1 MTHRSSVRCFDTVVV
16 GGSQAGLAV
25 GHYLADQRRDFVI
38 LDAGHRVGDTWRRR
52 WDSLRLFTPAR
63 YDGLPGMPFPAPG
76 GYYPTKDEMADYLE
90 AYACRFDVPVGTGVR
105 VESLGKKEDR
115 YLLVSNA
122 GRFEAENVVV
132 ASGSLRTPKS
142 PAFAANLDRS
152 IAQLHSST
160 YRNPAQIPAGDVLV
174 VGAGNS
180 GAEISVELVA
190 AGRRVWLSGRDVGR
204 IPFFGSRLSWWI
216 FGNVLTSE
224 SRFGRKL
231 KEGGGGGG
239 GTPLI
244 RLRPKDVLRAGVVRV
259 PKVEGTAD
267 GRPRL
272 EDGRVLDV
280 NAVVWATGFGPD
292 FAWIRLP
299 VFGEDGHPVHHRGVV
314 EKEPGLYFVGLPF
327 QHTLTSALIGGVGA
341 DARYVAEHLRSRDRS
356 RAARRRSANPA
367 ALPGDAPSWPK
378 PSRDRS
384 RGA

>member
-1 MTHRSSVRCFDTVVV
+1 
-16 GGSQAGLAV
+16 
-25 GHYLADQRRDFVI
+25 
-38 LDAGHRVGDTWRRR
+38 
-52 WDSLRLFTPAR
+52 
-63 YDGLPGMPFPAPG
+63 MPFPAPG

-132 ASGSLRTPKS
+132 ASGSLRRPKI

-299 VFGEDGHPVHHRGVV
+299 VFGEDRHPVHHRGVV

-384 RGA
+384 RGS